1 MSTVTPAQ
9 LGFTPFFQ
17 TQLSLDELETLT
29 PCRVSNVQRDV
40 ITCLSVDP
48 NSKPVTHAIDAYHWR
63 DHTGADRPAVG
74 DWLLLDDQ
82 HLPVRLLTRSTYL
95 QRRRAGVESSV
106 QSIAANIDSVF
117 IVTSCNE
124 EFSLNRVERYLAL
137 ISEAGAQAV
146 VVLSKADLSE
156 DVAAFEAQ
164 VTQSNP
170 LVPVVSLN
178 ATDARCRDALMPWL
192 GSGQTVALL
201 GSSGVGKSTLTNAL
215 LGDASQLTAGI
226 READSKGRHTT
237 TSRSLHLLPC
247 GGVLIDTPGM
257 RELQIFDAAEGIS
270 ATFADIEALAN
281 TCRFHDCAHQGE
293 PGCAVIKA
301 IENGGLSARRLDNYK
316 KLLREQAHA
325 EETLAERRRNDKALG
340 KFYKRTLKESKK
352 LKSRD

>member
-1 MSTVTPAQ
+1 
-9 LGFTPFFQ
+9 
-17 TQLSLDELETLT
+17 
-29 PCRVSNVQRDV
+29 
-40 ITCLSVDP
+40 
-48 NSKPVTHAIDAYHWR
+48 
-63 DHTGADRPAVG
+63 
-74 DWLLLDDQ
+74 
-82 HLPVRLLTRSTYL
+82 
-95 QRRRAGVESSV
+95 
-106 QSIAANIDSVF
+106 
-117 IVTSCNE
+117 
-124 EFSLNRVERYLAL
+124 
-137 ISEAGAQAV
+137 
-146 VVLSKADLSE
+146 
-156 DVAAFEAQ
+156 
-164 VTQSNP
+164 
-170 LVPVVSLN
+170 
-178 ATDARCRDALMPWL
+178 MPWL

-340 KFYKRTLKESKK
+340 KFYKRSLKESKK